1 MKPFYGIDRTEN
13 KKNTVHEGGCFIA
26 ATVSELTRQSYADT
40 MRAGNGQL
48 EKAKLPKV
56 LRWIQTGAGCIFALI
71 FLGIIKALDDV
82 TLAEGY
88 NNVPGLFWAM
98 GICAAVWAVFAVFGH
113 LRSKSVSANED
124 YQISLRR
131 VENVIDQIRRELQ
144 VPADAKDVD
153 VIQITHRWKKGK
165 LKPHTKGME
174 TSPYTNMEMRV
185 FRREDMLCIAD
196 LEHRYEIPLSSLRR
210 LHRVKKGLSI
220 LGWNKAEKGNSGFY
234 KPYKLAFDGYG
245 RVTTRAYG
253 MLELQHNGED
263 WAVWLPP
270 YELNYISALTGLTI
284 TEDR

>member
-40 MRAGNGQL
+40 VSAGDQQL
-48 EKAKLPKV
+48 DRAKLPKV
-56 LRWIQTGAGCIFALI
+56 LRWIKTGCGCIFALI
-71 FLGIIKALDDV
+71 FLGIIKALGDV
-82 TLAEGY
+82 TIAEAYG
-88 NNVPGLFWAM
+88 NVPGLFWAM
-98 GICAAVWAVFAVFGH
+98 GICALVWVILAVLGTV
-113 LRSKSVSANED
+113 RSKAVSANED

-131 VENVIDQIRRELQ
+131 VEGVIDQIRRELQ
-144 VPADAKDVD
+144 VPGDAKDVD
-153 VIQITHRWKKGK
+153 VIQITHRWKNGK

-174 TSPYTNMEMRV
+174 TTPYTNIEMRV

-210 LHRVKKGLSI
+210 LRRVKKGLSI
-220 LGWNKAEKGNSGFY
+220 YGWNKAESGNSKFY

-253 MLELQHNGED
+253 LLELKHNGED
-263 WAVWLPP
+263 WTIWLPS
-270 YELNYISALTGLTI
+270 YELNYISALTGLPI
-284 TEDR
+284 TED